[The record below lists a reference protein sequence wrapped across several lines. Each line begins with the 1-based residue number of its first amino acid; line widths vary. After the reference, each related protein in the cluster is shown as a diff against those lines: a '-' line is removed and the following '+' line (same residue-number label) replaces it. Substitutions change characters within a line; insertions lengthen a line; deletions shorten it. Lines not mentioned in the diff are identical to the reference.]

1 MHIDEFLRLLVDQ
14 GASDGHLKVGM
25 PPGARVSG
33 HIEQLGTLPLQP
45 DDTQNMARHI
55 LDDKAWAKFME
66 IGDVDTSYSLP
77 GCGRFRVNV
86 MRQRG
91 SVSIVLRHI
100 PEEIPNFDK
109 LGLPEICKTLS
120 SKPRGLVLVTGPTG
134 SGKSTTLA
142 AMIDYINRTEKGHIL
157 TMEDPIEFLHQDK
170 QCYINQREVGADTA
184 DFNEALRRALRQ
196 DPDVILIG
204 EMRDL
209 ETISLAVTAAE
220 TGHLVFGTLHT
231 TSAAKTI
238 DRVVNVF
245 PTDGQTQI
253 RMQLAGTLQ
262 GIISQTLLKKQSGG
276 RVAALEIMVA
286 TDAVRSMIRE
296 GKLAQL
302 PSTMQTG
309 RKVGMQS
316 LEDHLNQ
323 LVAQGTVTYED
334 AMAKA
339 NVPEQIRPGAGGASQ
354 GMGGLGGGL
363 GTDAT
368 ARPNGQRPASP
379 TNANPRSTPNAPA
392 GAPQEKA
399 QRPAGLRRPLSLK
412 R

>member
-1 MHIDEFLRLLVDQ
+1 MHIDDFLRLMVDQ

-25 PPGARVSG
+25 PPGARISG
-33 HIEQLGTLPLQP
+33 HIEQLGTMPLRP
-45 DDTQNMARHI
+45 EDTQTMARHL
-55 LDDKAWAKFME
+55 LDDKAWATFQETSDM
-66 IGDVDTSYSLP
+66 DTSYSLP
-77 GCGRFRVNV
+77 GTGRFRVNV
-86 MRQRG
+86 MRQR
-91 SVSIVLRHI
+91 SSISIVLRHI
-100 PEEIPNFDK
+100 PEEIPTFEK
-109 LGLPEICKTLS
+109 LGLPEICKSLAA
-120 SKPRGLVLVTGPTG
+120 KPRGLVLVTGPTG

-142 AMIDYINRTEKGHIL
+142 AMIDHVNRTEKGHIL
-157 TMEDPIEFLHQDK
+157 TMEDPIEFLHQDR

-245 PTDGQTQI
+245 PTEGQTQI

-262 GIISQTLLKKQSGG
+262 GIVSQTLLKKNGGG
-276 RVAALEIMVA
+276 RVAALEVLVA

-316 LEDHLNQ
+316 LEQHLNR
-323 LVAQGTVTYED
+323 LVADGVATYED
-334 AMAKA
+334 AVAKA
-339 NVPEQIRPGAGGASQ
+339 NVPEQIRPGAGGAARS
-354 GMGGLGGGL
+354 
-363 GTDAT
+363 A
-368 ARPNGQRPASP
+368 ARPATG
-379 TNANPRSTPNAPA
+379 
-392 GAPQEKA
+392 
-399 QRPAGLRRPLSLK
+399 RRVPLHA
-412 R
+412 